1 MLSGYIYY
9 WQVYIG
15 VQKIDSPAAQLF
27 LAGII
32 ESFIHRLEGFVI
44 EGIEIEGIGV
54 IEIDIEEFVIK
65 VLTKKRD

>member
-27 LAGII
+27 LARDNKVLHSYF
-32 ESFIHRLEGFVI
+32 E
-44 EGIEIEGIGV
+44 
-54 IEIDIEEFVIK
+54 VIK
-65 VLTKKRD
+65 